1 MEGVGIAAPGQR
13 ALADAEARASHIADG
28 DIEVQLEFPR
38 LGDDEPLAGVHA
50 PMADHQDVAPR
61 KTIGV
66 TMPPLPPVSS
76 VIAVASIDLL
86 SAHEGVFGL
95 VAWLLIDVMAGVG
108 RLTGCLEAPIGAAG
122 PRATPA

>member
-1 MEGVGIAAPGQR
+1 M
-13 ALADAEARASHIADG
+13 
-28 DIEVQLEFPR
+28 
-38 LGDDEPLAGVHA
+38 
-50 PMADHQDVAPR
+50 
-61 KTIGV
+61 
-66 TMPPLPPVSS
+66 
-76 VIAVASIDLL
+76 ASIDLL